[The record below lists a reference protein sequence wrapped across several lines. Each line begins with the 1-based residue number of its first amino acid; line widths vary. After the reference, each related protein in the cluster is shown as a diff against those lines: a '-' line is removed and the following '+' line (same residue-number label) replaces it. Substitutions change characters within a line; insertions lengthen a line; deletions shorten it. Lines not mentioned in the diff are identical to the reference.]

1 MKVIVVDIQE
11 GGYSSNEIVVK
22 DIQFEISEGELV
34 GLIGPNGAGKST
46 TIKSIIGLLPYVK
59 GDISIKNGK
68 GSYSYIPEQPI
79 LYEGLT
85 LYEHLIIA
93 SSSYEKNMADSQQ
106 EIDQLLKKF
115 RLEEFIHKYPTSFS
129 KGMQQKVM
137 LILSFLLRPD
147 IYIIDEPFIGL
158 DPVAIKDFLELI
170 NQERNR
176 GAAVLMSTHVLD
188 SAERICDRF
197 ILLNNGQ
204 ISTIGTLEQVQEK
217 YALPQG
223 TLFDCFHK
231 MMKDGIYD

>member
-1 MKVIVVDIQE
+1 MTVIVVNIQE
-11 GGYSSNEIVVK
+11 GGYSSNEIIVK

-46 TIKSIIGLLPYVK
+46 TIKSIIGLLPHVM
-59 GDISIKNGK
+59 GDISIKSGK
-68 GSYSYIPEQPI
+68 GTYSYIPEQPI
-79 LYEGLT
+79 LYEELT
-85 LYEHLIIA
+85 LNEHLIIA
-93 SSSYEKNMADSQQ
+93 LSSYEKNMADSQQ
-106 EIDQLLKKF
+106 EINELLKKF
-115 RLEEFIHKYPTSFS
+115 RLEDFIHKYPTSFS

-137 LILSFLLRPD
+137 IILSFLLKPD

-170 NQERNR
+170 NQEQAR

-197 ILLNNGQ
+197 ILLNKGQ
-204 ISTIGTLEQVQEK
+204 ISTIGTLEQIQEQFT
-217 YALPQG
+217 LPQG

-231 MMKDGIYD
+231 MMQG